1 MAAVLSCGP
10 SAVLTH
16 YSAAALWAIRGE
28 RRSTHEAA
36 GTLTVDISVPTRVRR
51 RRKGIRLHRRR
62 FSGSRDVTRRDGIP
76 ATSPAC
82 TLIDLAN
89 SLTFEQLE
97 TAVNEAD
104 KLGLI
109 DPEALRS
116 AVDEHAGARG
126 ASVLRRV
133 LDCRTFQLTDSE
145 LERHFLRLVRR
156 ADLPP
161 PRTRQRVSGFRVDF
175 HWPELGLVVETDGL
189 RYHRT
194 PAQQSRDRQRDQA
207 HLAAGLTPLRFTHAQ
222 VAFESAQVVEVLR
235 AVADRQR
242 LALLAGRR

>member
-10 SAVLTH
+10 GAVLSH
-16 YSAAALWAIRGE
+16 YSAAALWGISGDRQ
-28 RRSTHEAA
+28 STRDAA

-51 RRKGIRLHRRR
+51 RRGGIRLHRRR

-82 TLIDLAN
+82 TLIDLAS
-89 SLTFEQLE
+89 SLSFERLE

-109 DPEALRS
+109 DPEALRI
-116 AVDEHAGARG
+116 AVDEHAGVRG

-145 LERHFLRLVRR
+145 LERRFLRLVRR

-175 HWPELGLVVETDGL
+175 HWPELGLVVERDGL

-194 PAQQSRDRQRDQA
+194 PAQQSRDRTRDQKHA
-207 HLAAGLTPLRFTHAQ
+207 AAGLTALRFSHAQ
-222 VAFESAQVVEVLR
+222 VAFESEHVIETLR
-235 AVADRQR
+235 AVMNRQR
-242 LALLAGRR
+242 GRLWTA